1 MRFRLT
7 VFLAVANI
15 VLFLLIWSLER
26 ERNSVHPSQD
36 TLPPF
41 TKLEIS
47 GKNVDKPRVL
57 KFENN
62 YWRIVSPIEWKANLY
77 AVNGIKTRLNF
88 LGSQT
93 SFSQAEVLERGH
105 TLAEYGLDDPAYI
118 IRYGDGDKMQTV
130 KVGKNT
136 SVGDRFYLLDE
147 SKGKIVVV
155 DRELIERFISDMEDL
170 RDQSIFTM
178 SRFEVTSFSVRSP
191 VAGFNNMA
199 NVGTPSSEKSDFKRV
214 GLVKDSSGWKFETPI
229 VANADNVEVEA
240 FLNDVCRAV
249 AVAFVDGKTEK
260 TGFELASLPS
270 TITLQGTNRREVLML
285 GALSKDGKFVYARLE
300 DNPTI
305 FALDASILKKL
316 DIMQTS
322 LRDKVVLRTSPSQI
336 TGIDISENN
345 KVLKLRKLK
354 NNQWDVIG
362 TDKNGKAITFEANLG
377 LVNKLL
383 LRLERVRVRQFVNDT
398 AGKDLARYGISD
410 NSLKISIISNND
422 KITSI
427 SFGEFYRKF
436 GVNLRYANINGDS
449 SVYGVGMDLSE
460 ITNTDLLYYRSTLVC
475 SLKADDVLQSIK
487 IEDIQKSATLL
498 DITATK
504 GDFSAGLSKMNAR
517 KASAIK
523 EVEAF
528 VKNTVANSY
537 SSRNFNKDGVLKNSK
552 DIEKWHY
559 KLSVK
564 YLPKDADT
572 PVERTWLLTKRTG
585 ATIQFCSVVGED
597 VLFFPEM
604 NFINAFFELTQDSFE
619 PEQLKKSQP
628 VSPKK

>member
-1 MRFRLT
+1 
-7 VFLAVANI
+7 
-15 VLFLLIWSLER
+15 
-26 ERNSVHPSQD
+26 
-36 TLPPF
+36 
-41 TKLEIS
+41 
-47 GKNVDKPRVL
+47 
-57 KFENN
+57 
-62 YWRIVSPIEWKANLY
+62 
-77 AVNGIKTRLNF
+77 
-88 LGSQT
+88 
-93 SFSQAEVLERGH
+93 
-105 TLAEYGLDDPAYI
+105 
-118 IRYGDGDKMQTV
+118 
-130 KVGKNT
+130 
-136 SVGDRFYLLDE
+136 
-147 SKGKIVVV
+147 
-155 DRELIERFISDMEDL
+155 
-170 RDQSIFTM
+170 
-178 SRFEVTSFSVRSP
+178 
-191 VAGFNNMA
+191 
-199 NVGTPSSEKSDFKRV
+199 
-214 GLVKDSSGWKFETPI
+214 
-229 VANADNVEVEA
+229 
-240 FLNDVCRAV
+240 
-249 AVAFVDGKTEK
+249 
-260 TGFELASLPS
+260 
-270 TITLQGTNRREVLML
+270 
-285 GALSKDGKFVYARLE
+285 
-300 DNPTI
+300 
-305 FALDASILKKL
+305 
-316 DIMQTS
+316 
-322 LRDKVVLRTSPSQI
+322 
-336 TGIDISENN
+336 
-345 KVLKLRKLK
+345 
-354 NNQWDVIG
+354 
-362 TDKNGKAITFEANLG
+362 
-377 LVNKLL
+377 LL